1 MNLGATI
8 SYNSL
13 SINTVTQSAGGRPSV
28 GYVVESFEP
37 VPPEAVGFV
46 EKRALQ
52 DGLDASDV
60 YLAGRLFRLVVTA
73 YGSSQGQLW
82 DKAQDLFE
90 AFHPRIAYDAD
101 TANLGFL
108 AFDFSQPTADI
119 STWPT
124 STYPN
129 GIPMRYYMRPVTPP
143 QYVVR
148 RDADGGIAASG
159 KSKPFNITLLAR
171 DPRKYLQTET
181 SVNLSTSTQTA
192 TYRGDY
198 PTFPVVTFAL
208 SATGHS
214 AFTIVVNS
222 DSIVMNLTSLSS
234 GTIVMDFADGTIIGQ
249 ASQDSKWSLVTNST
263 PTMGEVDVG
272 STFRYINPTGISSA
286 TIAYREAFA

>member
-37 VPPEAVGFV
+37 VPPESVGFV

-90 AFHPRIAYDAD
+90 AFNPRIAFDAD

-108 AFDFSQPTADI
+108 PFDFYQPTADI

-129 GIPMRYYMRPVTPP
+129 GIPMRYYMRPVSTP

-148 RDADGGIAASG
+148 RDADGGVAAAG

-171 DPRKYLQTET
+171 DPRKYLQ
-181 SVNLSTSTQTA
+181 STVAASITTATQTVS
-192 TYRGDY
+192 YRGDF
-198 PTFPVVTFAL
+198 PTFPVITVSF
-208 SATGHS
+208 SAAGSS
-214 AFTIVVNS
+214 AFTLTVNGEALVINLS
-222 DSIVMNLTSLSS
+222 GETNGGFLSIDYAK
-234 GTIVMDFADGTIIGQ
+234 GTIVNSGGV
-249 ASQDSKWSLVTNST
+249 SKWSLVTSAGSFT
-263 PTMGEVDVG
+263 EIDVG
-272 STFRYINPTGISSA
+272 STFSRANTTAITG
-286 TIAYREAFA
+286 TTLTYREAFA